1 MSSARIFGRGATL
14 LLVALVLSGCGGG
27 DGDSQDGSVA
37 AAAPPVPQP
46 VESVPI
52 ENSPPEIMGT
62 PPAVVQVGEV
72 YSFTPEAS
80 DVDGD
85 FLEFTVSNKPA
96 WAQFSAETGQLT
108 GTPDEASVGETQD
121 IVITVTDGRDTRS
134 VGPFKIRINPRSS
147 QPLIP
152 IGQPSSPADQP
163 SAPSDQPSSAVNA
176 VPVISGVPAG
186 AVLVNQPYVFQPVA
200 TDADGDRLSFS
211 ISNRPSWAGF
221 SSSTGRLSGTPGTNR
236 AGSYAN
242 IVISVNDG
250 KATAALPPF
259 SIEVRSDNRAPTIG
273 GAPAATVQVGQAY
286 SFQPS
291 ANDPDGDTLTY
302 SITNRPSWAGFNSS
316 TGRLSGTPSAGDVG
330 NYANIVIGVSDG
342 RASATLGG
350 FSISV
355 QEKPNQAPKISGT
368 PAGSIE
374 VGTAYSFVPSAS
386 DADKDTLGFS
396 IQNKPVWASFD
407 TATGRLSG
415 TPAASHVGTSAGIV
429 ISVSDSR
436 ETASLPAFSITVKD
450 VENKAPTISGTPATS
465 VNAGTA
471 YSFLPTAS
479 DPEGDTLTYSI
490 QQRPSWASFNTNTG
504 RLSGTPT
511 ESDAG
516 SYAGIVISVSDGKNT
531 VSLPAFTITV
541 AKPSTGS
548 ATVQWTPPTENS
560 DGTPLTNLAG
570 FRVKYGK
577 SASVLDQTADVQNP
591 GVATYVVEN
600 LTSGTW
606 YFAVLAYTSSGT
618 ESDLSNTASKT
629 IP

>member
-1 MSSARIFGRGATL
+1 MSSATIFGRSAML
-14 LLVALVLSGCGGG
+14 LLAALVLSGCGGG
-27 DGDSQDGSVA
+27 DGDSSNPA
-37 AAAPPVPQP
+37 AQAAPPASQP
-46 VESVPI
+46 VESAPI
-52 ENSPPEIMGT
+52 ENSAPEIAGT

-72 YSFTPEAS
+72 YSFMPEAS
-80 DVDGD
+80 DADGD

-108 GTPDEASVGETQD
+108 GTPDEASAGETPD

-134 VGPFKIRINPRSS
+134 IGPFKIRINPRN
-147 QPLIP
+147 QP
-152 IGQPSSPADQP
+152 PAP
-163 SAPSDQPSSAVNA
+163 AVNA
-176 VPVISGVPAG
+176 APVISGAPAG
-186 AVLVNQPYVFQPVA
+186 AVMVNQAYVFQPVA

-242 IVISVNDG
+242 IVISVSDG
-250 KATAALPPF
+250 KASATLPPF

-273 GAPAATVQVGQAY
+273 GAPATAVQVGQTY

-291 ANDPDGDTLTY
+291 ANDPDGDKLTY
-302 SITNRPSWAGFNSS
+302 SISNRPAWASFSSS
-316 TGRLSGTPSAGDVG
+316 TGRLSGAPSAGDVG
-330 NYANIVIGVSDG
+330 NYANIIIGVSDG
-342 RASATLGG
+342 RASAMLGA
-350 FSISV
+350 FAISV
-355 QEKPNQAPKISGT
+355 QEKPNQAPKISGS
-368 PAGSIE
+368 PASSID
-374 VGTAYSFVPSAS
+374 VGATYSFVPTAS
-386 DADKDTLGFS
+386 DADNDTLGFS

-415 TPAASHVGTSAGIV
+415 SPADSHVGTTSGIV

-436 ETASLPAFSITVKD
+436 TTASLSAFSITVKA

-465 VNAGTA
+465 VTAGTA
-471 YSFLPTAS
+471 YSFQPTAS

-490 QQRPSWASFNTNTG
+490 QKRPSWASFNTSTG
-504 RLSGTPT
+504 RLSGTPA

-516 SYAGIVISVSDGKNT
+516 SYADIVISVSDGKNT
-531 VSLPAFTITV
+531 ANLPAFMITV

-560 DGTPLTNLAG
+560 DGSALTNLAG

-577 SASVLDQTADVQNP
+577 SASALDQTADVENP
-591 GVATYVVEN
+591 GVASYVVEN

-606 YFAVLAYTSSGT
+606 YFAVLAYTSGGVESG
-618 ESDLSNTASKT
+618 LSNVASKT